1 MIQNMGRGAAAAMFQ
16 RNQMLANQQQWLD
29 YVQARDGGAFQPS
42 PGGGYLHEEFLPGQQ
57 TQANTYLKYYAAQQA
72 KQLAFQRARFLNAQR
87 FQNSYMLQQQR
98 AQDLQAKEE
107 REIEQTKQEM
117 ERRLSII
124 NREIDALENNP
135 EVDKNSAEYRNN
147 RQKLLDD
154 RYEVETGLE
163 RNTLLVH
170 EKPSGYKDE
179 NGDPIMSTFIV
190 GPDDKPIFISEG
202 EKIASLNQ
210 KRAELEQ
217 KTRNDSAKLNLD
229 REKFEFEQKQHKDLM
244 PIKRAEA
251 TNARI
256 KNELTAAGQ
265 SQDDLKSKLKVAD
278 ELEEREKNRRA
289 AKKER
294 LKREW
299 EEDILAAGEDEEAF
313 DAATK
318 KYNDGLD
325 ALDYGPATPED
336 PEGEYRSERPTGAEV
351 LDEIERRNILT
362 DPEATEED
370 LQKQVQYD
378 SPMDPEFSDEQFA
391 GTEPAGLYD
400 PTGQPLPMDGGM
412 YNGLA

>member
-1 MIQNMGRGAAAAMFQ
+1 MIQNMGRSARAAMLQ
-16 RNQMLANQQQWLD
+16 RAQIAANQRAWLD
-29 YVQARDGGAFQPS
+29 YAYARDAGAFYGDPY
-42 PGGGYLHEEFLPGQQ
+42 GGDSSGEHLIGQ
-57 TQANTYLKYYAAQQA
+57 TNPYAKYYAAQQA
-72 KQLAFQRARFLNAQR
+72 KQLAFQRARFLNAQK
-87 FQNSYMLQQQR
+87 FQNDYMLQQQR

-107 REIEQTKQEM
+107 RQIEQTKQEM

-135 EVDKNSAEYRNN
+135 EVDKNSAEYRNS

-179 NGDPIMSTFIV
+179 NGDPIMSTFMI

-202 EKIASLNQ
+202 KEVAGLNQ

-229 REKFEFEQKQHKDLM
+229 KEKADRSAKEFDLM
-244 PIKRAEA
+244 LPIKRAEVA
-251 TNARI
+251 NARN
-256 KNELTAAGQ
+256 KNEIDSAKQAK
-265 SQDDLKSKLKVAD
+265 DDKKRTFAIAD
-278 ELEEREKNRRA
+278 ELEQRNAEKRA
-289 AKKER
+289 AQKER
-294 LKREW
+294 LARERD
-299 EEDILAAGEDEEAF
+299 EAILAAGDDEEAF
-313 DAATK
+313 DAAMK

-325 ALDYGPATPED
+325 ALDFGPATPED
-336 PEGEYRSERPTGAEV
+336 PEGEYRSHRPTGAETR
-351 LDEIERRNILT
+351 DEIERRNILT

-370 LQKQVQYD
+370 LSKQVQYEG
-378 SPMDPEFSDEQFA
+378 PMDPEFSDEQFA

-400 PTGQPLPMDGGM
+400 PTGQPLSMDGGM
-412 YNGLA
+412 YDGLI